1 MTLTDALDHEWL
13 ALPASQHSEGP
24 LYQLGG
30 DSMYGIADFDN
41 VSEGSISRRASSECS
56 RPMTASGTNLMSGID
71 LTDLRA
77 GSVESD
83 DSYSQKVED
92 FHLHSSPRTKA
103 RSAKSVPHPLSL
115 STANP
120 PSPPITD
127 DRMDVGAS
135 AVAPH
140 GDGTG
145 SENGNG
151 NGNGV
156 VKRPHGNGLQ
166 IESGAETP
174 NTATKRK
181 ALELDIFNSGSLSP
195 PPQEDIELSSPITS
209 IKPSTPQSAEA
220 SPLIDARAT
229 RRTTRSTVKPN
240 TGTPARGRKSMR
252 LT

>member
-1 MTLTDALDHEWL
+1 
-13 ALPASQHSEGP
+13 
-24 LYQLGG
+24 
-30 DSMYGIADFDN
+30 MYGIADFDN
-41 VSEGSISRRASSECS
+41 LSDGAISPRPSSEWS
-56 RPMTASGTNLMSGID
+56 RPMTASGTNLMSGFE

-92 FHLHSSPRTKA
+92 FHLNSSPRTKA

-120 PSPPITD
+120 PSPPMTD
-127 DRMDVGAS
+127 DKMDVGAS
-135 AVAPH
+135 AVA
-140 GDGTG
+140 
-145 SENGNG
+145 NGNG
-151 NGNGV
+151 NGNGQENGNGNGAV
-156 VKRPHGNGLQ
+156 ERPHGNGLQ
-166 IESGAETP
+166 VESGAETP

-195 PPQEDIELSSPITS
+195 APQEDIELSSPITS
-209 IKPSTPQSAEA
+209 IKPSTPQSAEP

-252 LT
+252 LI

>member
-1 MTLTDALDHEWL
+1 
-13 ALPASQHSEGP
+13 
-24 LYQLGG
+24 
-30 DSMYGIADFDN
+30 MYGIVDFDN
-41 VSEGSISRRASSECS
+41 LSEESISVRASSEWS
-56 RPMTASGTNLMSGID
+56 RPMTASGTNLMSGME
-71 LTDLRA
+71 LGDLRG

-92 FHLHSSPRTKA
+92 FHLNSSPRTRA
-103 RSAKSVPHPLSL
+103 RNSKSVPHPLSL
-115 STANP
+115 SIANP
-120 PSPPITD
+120 PSPPRTEEK
-127 DRMDVGAS
+127 MDVGAS
-135 AVAPH
+135 GVAPN
-140 GDGTG
+140 GKGTG
-145 SENGNG
+145 QE

-156 VKRPHGNGLQ
+156 VERPHGNGLQ
-166 IESGAETP
+166 VESGAETP

-209 IKPSTPQSAEA
+209 IKPSTPQSAEP

-229 RRTTRSTVKPN
+229 RRTTRSTVKPT

>member
-1 MTLTDALDHEWL
+1 
-13 ALPASQHSEGP
+13 
-24 LYQLGG
+24 
-30 DSMYGIADFDN
+30 MYGIADFGNLSD
-41 VSEGSISRRASSECS
+41 GSVPRRSSSEWS

-71 LTDLRA
+71 LGDLRG

-92 FHLHSSPRTKA
+92 FHLNSSPRTKA
-103 RSAKSVPHPLSL
+103 RGSKSVSHPLSL

-127 DRMDVGAS
+127 GQMDVAAS
-135 AVAPH
+135 EVANGNGH
-140 GDGTG
+140 GQ
-145 SENGNG
+145 ENG

-156 VKRPHGNGLQ
+156 VDRPHGNGLQ
-166 IESGAETP
+166 VESGAETP

-209 IKPSTPQSAEA
+209 MKPSTPDSAEP
-220 SPLIDARAT
+220 SPLIDARPT

>member
-13 ALPASQHSEGP
+13 ALPSSQHSEGP
-24 LYQLGG
+24 VYPLGG

-41 VSEGSISRRASSECS
+41 LSEGSNSRRASSEWS
-56 RPMTASGTNLMSGID
+56 RPMTASGTNLMSGME
-71 LTDLRA
+71 LGDLRG

-92 FHLHSSPRTKA
+92 FHLNSSPRTKA
-103 RSAKSVPHPLSL
+103 RGSKSVPHPLSL

-120 PSPPITD
+120 PSPPITED
-127 DRMDVGAS
+127 KMDVGAS
-135 AVAPH
+135 DVAPV
-140 GDGTG
+140 
-145 SENGNG
+145 SNGNGLENG

-156 VKRPHGNGLQ
+156 VERPQGNGLQ
-166 IESGAETP
+166 VESGAETP

-209 IKPSTPQSAEA
+209 IKPATPESAEP

-240 TGTPARGRKSMR
+240 NGTPARGRKSMR

>member
-1 MTLTDALDHEWL
+1 
-13 ALPASQHSEGP
+13 
-24 LYQLGG
+24 
-30 DSMYGIADFDN
+30 MYGIADFGNLSD
-41 VSEGSISRRASSECS
+41 GSVSRRPSSEWS

-71 LTDLRA
+71 LTDLRG

-92 FHLHSSPRTKA
+92 FHLNSSPRTKA
-103 RSAKSVPHPLSL
+103 RGSKSVPHPLSL

-120 PSPPITD
+120 PSPPMTD
-127 DRMDVGAS
+127 EKMDVGAS
-135 AVAPH
+135 EVA
-140 GDGTG
+140 
-145 SENGNG
+145 NGNG
-151 NGNGV
+151 HGQENRNGNGV
-156 VKRPHGNGLQ
+156 IERPHGNGLQ
-166 IESGAETP
+166 VESGAETP

-209 IKPSTPQSAEA
+209 IKPSTPESAEP

-240 TGTPARGRKSMR
+240 NGTPARGRKSMR